1 MNDEELNEAPAAD
14 LALLRQPESETLELL
29 NRSDATAI
37 GRTVCAFL
45 NGQGGRVL
53 VGMEENGRVRGVP
66 RAAEAVQAV
75 QKDMFSRIQPP
86 ATCAVS
92 VLPAAGHELLLLEV
106 ARGADGP
113 YTYADVIYIRTGTAT
128 RKANHENVIS
138 LVRQLEN
145 APRWETRPYLG
156 CNLTDLDKAE
166 LRQTADEA
174 NKRRYA
180 NLPADPERLLDS
192 LYLLRAGAL
201 TNAAVALF
209 ARDAARFLPQTR
221 VRVVH
226 FADESREK
234 ILDNKTFT
242 GHIFSLQAQLLTFLQ
257 ASLPVQ
263 ASLRTE
269 GFVREESIAYPL
281 AAVRE
286 GLVNA
291 LVHRDYS
298 RVDGSIVRSLAGY
311 ALMAATSA
319 IVAPLGQMIIRDR
332 IAADLGWETAGLW
345 QAMWKISETHLL
357 LLTSTLSVYFL
368 PRFSEIRVGSELR
381 HEVFKGYAFVLPVVV
396 LSACLLYAL
405 RQPLIAALLS
415 RDFMPLADVLGFQLM
430 GDVLKIGSWVVAFT
444 MISHAR
450 TRAFVVTEILFTAL
464 LVVASIYLTQRHG
477 LKGSAAAYAL
487 TYALYWATMY
497 WMFERFASALPRE
510 GDDRP
515 APVDTAPIPLQ
526 PRQEV

>member
-29 NRSDATAI
+29 SRSDATAI

-45 NGQGGRVL
+45 NGQGGKVL

-75 QKDMFSRIQPP
+75 QKDIFSRIQPP

-92 VLPAAGHELLLLEV
+92 VLPAEGHELLLLEV

-128 RKANHENVIS
+128 RKANHDNVIS

-156 CNLTDLDKAE
+156 CQLTDLDKTE

-242 GHIFSLQAQLLTFLQ
+242 GHIFSLQAQLLAFLQ

-269 GFVREESIAYPL
+269 DFVREESIAYPL

-298 RVDGSIVRSLAGY
+298 RVDGSISLSIYPRRLEIWNAGGLPEGVTFQNLREGGISRPRNPDL
-311 ALMAATSA
+311 AQVLMIRGLIERLGIGGRRMVEACKDAGLPAPQWQERTGGVLLTFRLPEAGENIEKNKPTREAAT
-319 IVAPLGQMIIRDR
+319 
-332 IAADLGWETAGLW
+332 
-345 QAMWKISETHLL
+345 
-357 LLTSTLSVYFL
+357 LS
-368 PRFSEIRVGSELR
+368 PR
-381 HEVFKGYAFVLPVVV
+381 
-396 LSACLLYAL
+396 
-405 RQPLIAALLS
+405 
-415 RDFMPLADVLGFQLM
+415 VLGFLATLLPGQ
-430 GDVLKIGSWVVAFT
+430 
-444 MISHAR
+444 R
-450 TRAFVVTEILFTAL
+450 FTAREYQRQAATDVSDRQGRL
-464 LVVASIYLTQRHG
+464 DLAQMLAAQVAERRGSGQGTYYVRTERG
-477 LKGSAAAYAL
+477 L
-487 TYALYWATMY
+487 
-497 WMFERFASALPRE
+497 
-510 GDDRP
+510 D
-515 APVDTAPIPLQ
+515 
-526 PRQEV
+526 